1 MSIPYIMFCLDQT
14 LVNLYRPHIPLNL
27 NCSQTW
33 QELNEQSLQTHT
45 HTYTHR
51 HDSAIKMNEIL
62 LFLEIQVDLDGLM
75 PSEVKQAEKYKYCTF
90 SLICG
95 I

>member
-1 MSIPYIMFCLDQT
+1 MCPSTDEWMKKI
-14 LVNLYRPHIPLNL
+14 LYM
-27 NCSQTW
+27 
-33 QELNEQSLQTHT
+33 
-45 HTYTHR
+45 YTAQHY
-51 HDSAIKMNEIL
+51 SAIKMNEIL
-62 LFLEIQVDLDGLM
+62 LFSEIQVDLDGLM